1 MVIYSVCI
9 LLVIYTY
16 QFENMPMYWRN
27 TTHLSDEWL
36 VLSSYH
42 QKLRV
47 ILRTRVVY
55 ELIADEV
62 CSTELA
68 ISHIRPE
75 LVSKIT
81 LLFYYI
87 DNYCIRR
94 FICHGNILTV

>member
-1 MVIYSVCI
+1 MVSNVFIPSKTASFAYFINCPIIKSYSANSI
-9 LLVIYTY
+9 
-16 QFENMPMYWRN
+16 
-27 TTHLSDEWL
+27 
-36 VLSSYH
+36 
-42 QKLRV
+42 
-47 ILRTRVVY
+47 VVY